1 MMDGNHG
8 FWPRVESLATTLS
21 KITGLIGAVAV
32 LAAALVTTECVVV
45 RKVLGWSTTWQIE
58 ASVFLLIYSCFVGAA
73 FAQLG
78 GHHLNIDMLIIYLP
92 PRPREILLIITGIAS
107 LVICLIIAW
116 YAWPMWWG
124 AVVTNEHSE
133 SLWGPPLWIPYLF
146 LPLGTTLLFLQSVV
160 QIRQRIMALRTG
172 TFEETLIP
180 SELKDVE
187 IPGADPQ
194 ERKGGNH
201 E

>member
-1 MMDGNHG
+1 MKDADGG
-8 FWPRVESLATTLS
+8 FWPKLESLAKTLS

-32 LAAALVTTECVVV
+32 LAAAVITTECVVV
-45 RKVLGWSTTWQIE
+45 RKVLGWSTIWQIE

-78 GHHLNIDMLIIYLP
+78 EHHLNIDMLIIHMP
-92 PRPREILLIITGIAS
+92 PRPREILLVIAGIVS
-107 LVICLIIAW
+107 CIICLVIAW

-124 AVVTNEHSE
+124 TVITNEHSE

-146 LPLGTTLLFLQSVV
+146 LPLGTTLLFLQSTV
-160 QIRQRIMALRTG
+160 QIWRKIVALRTG
-172 TFEETLIP
+172 VFEETLIP

-187 IPGADPQ
+187 ITRADPA
-194 ERKGGNH
+194 ERKGGDH